1 MLEQFLNHIKRHGLC
16 EPADRILLAVSGG
29 IDSMVMLHL
38 FQQAGFTIA
47 VAHCNFQL
55 RGDDANGDEAFV
67 SATAQQ
73 FHIPCFIN
81 RFETAQYAEIT
92 KLSIQMAA
100 RELRY
105 AWFEELMEKYRFN
118 VLATAH
124 HLNDSLETVLLNWV
138 HGSSLE
144 GFTGIPVKHECV
156 IRPLLFA
163 TREQIEQYAQE
174 HNITWREDVSNQS
187 DDYQRNFIR
196 HQVIP
201 ALKEINPSLESTVQ
215 RGFAKSLAEVNWMQE
230 GFDDWKRKYT
240 ITAHDKVTIQKRY
253 FTGLPQE
260 ASVLWKFIKT
270 FGFNYDTCV
279 DVVRSLSGQPGKRFF
294 SSTHQLVVDR
304 ELLLITPHSIALHDI
319 TIGADQSEA
328 QLGAWRMEISRS
340 TTFQKSAAPNQATLD
355 VAHINFPLTWR
366 TWKAGDAFYPLGMRN
381 RKKVSDFL
389 IDLKLSRT
397 DKDSVTVLESQGEII
412 WVAGYRIDNRFKITD
427 HTREVVI
434 FTLYPHFL

>member
-1 MLEQFLNHIKRHGLC
+1 MLEQFLNHIERHGLC
-16 EPADRILLAVSGG
+16 KPADRILLAVSGG

-55 RGDDANGDEAFV
+55 RGKDADGDEAFV
-67 SATAQQ
+67 SATAEQLN
-73 FHIPCFIN
+73 IPCFVN
-81 RFETAQYAEIT
+81 RFETAQYAEVT

-105 AWFEELMEKYRFN
+105 AWFEELMEKYQFN

-144 GFTGIPVKHECV
+144 GFTGIPVQHEGV

-163 TREQIEQYAQE
+163 TREQIEQYAKE
-174 HNITWREDVSNQS
+174 RNITWREDISNQS

-196 HQVIP
+196 HRVIP

-215 RGFAKSLAEVNWMQE
+215 RGFAKATAEVNWMQE

-240 ITAHDKVTIQKRY
+240 SIAHNKVTIRKDY
-253 FTGLPQE
+253 FTGSLHE
-260 ASVLWKFIKT
+260 ASALWKFIKT
-270 FGFNYDTCV
+270 FGFNYDTCA
-279 DVVRSLSGQPGKRFF
+279 DVVRSLPGQPGKLFF
-294 SSTHQLVVDR
+294 SATHQLVIDR
-304 ELLLITPHSIALHDI
+304 DLMFITPQSIALNDVKI
-319 TIGADQSEA
+319 EAGQPEA
-328 QLGAWRMEISRS
+328 QLGSCRMEISRS
-340 TTFQKSAAPNQATLD
+340 TTFQKSADPNQAMLD
-355 VAHINFPLTWR
+355 VTHIKFPLTWR

-397 DKDSVTVLESQGEII
+397 DKESVTVLESQGEII
-412 WVAGYRIDNRFKITD
+412 WVAGYRIDDRFKITD

>member
-1 MLEQFLNHIKRHGLC
+1 VLEQFLNHIKRHGLC
-16 EPADRILLAVSGG
+16 EPADRVLLAVSGG

-73 FHIPCFIN
+73 FHIPCFVN

-138 HGSSLE
+138 HGASLE
-144 GFTGIPVKHECV
+144 GFTGIPVKHDGV

-163 TREQIEQYAQE
+163 TREQIEQYAKE
-174 HNITWREDVSNQS
+174 HNLTWRDDVSNQT

-201 ALKEINPSLESTVQ
+201 VLKEINPSLESTVQ

-240 ITAHDKVTIQKRY
+240 TTAHDKVTILKEY
-253 FTGLPQE
+253 FTGLPHE

-279 DVVRSLSGQPGKRFF
+279 DVMRSLSGQPGKRFF
-294 SSTHQLVVDR
+294 SSTHQLVIDR

-397 DKDSVTVLESQGEII
+397 DKESVTVLESQGEII

>member
-1 MLEQFLNHIKRHGLC
+1 
-16 EPADRILLAVSGG
+16 
-29 IDSMVMLHL
+29 
-38 FQQAGFTIA
+38 
-47 VAHCNFQL
+47 
-55 RGDDANGDEAFV
+55 
-67 SATAQQ
+67 
-73 FHIPCFIN
+73 
-81 RFETAQYAEIT
+81 
-92 KLSIQMAA
+92 MAA

-138 HGSSLE
+138 HGASLE
-144 GFTGIPVKHECV
+144 GFTGIPVKHDGV

-174 HNITWREDVSNQS
+174 HNITWRDDVSNQT

-201 ALKEINPSLESTVQ
+201 VLKEINPSLESTVQ

-240 ITAHDKVTIQKRY
+240 TTAHDKVTILKEY
-253 FTGLPQE
+253 FTGLPHE

-279 DVVRSLSGQPGKRFF
+279 DVMRSLSGQPGKRFF
-294 SSTHQLVVDR
+294 SSTHQLVIDR

-397 DKDSVTVLESQGEII
+397 DKESVTVLESQGEII

>member
-1 MLEQFLNHIKRHGLC
+1 VLEQFLNHIERHSLC
-16 EPADRILLAVSGG
+16 KPADRILLAVSGG

-55 RGDDANGDEAFV
+55 RGKDADGDEAFV
-67 SATAQQ
+67 SSTTEQLN
-73 FHIPCFIN
+73 IPCFVN
-81 RFETAQYAEIT
+81 RFETAQYAEVT

-105 AWFEELMEKYRFN
+105 AWFEELMEKYSFN

-138 HGSSLE
+138 HGASLE
-144 GFTGIPVKHECV
+144 GFTGIPVKHDGV
-156 IRPLLFA
+156 IRPLQFA
-163 TREQIEQYAQE
+163 TRGQIEQYAQQ

-196 HQVIP
+196 HQIIP

-215 RGFAKSLAEVNWMQE
+215 RGFAKSAAEVHWIQE

-240 ITAHDKVTIQKRY
+240 AITHDKVTIQKKY
-253 FTGLPQE
+253 FTGLSHE
-260 ASVLWKFIKT
+260 ASVLWKFTKM
-270 FGFNYDTCV
+270 FGFNYDTCA
-279 DVVRSLSGQPGKRFF
+279 DVVRSLPGQSGKRFF
-294 SSTHQLVVDR
+294 SSSHQLVIDR
-304 ELLLITPHSIALHDI
+304 DLLLITPHSMALHDI
-319 TIGADQSEA
+319 TIGAGQSEA
-328 QLGAWRMEISRS
+328 QLGSWRMEISRS
-340 TTFQKSAAPNQATLD
+340 TTFQKSAIPNQATLD
-355 VAHINFPLTWR
+355 VAHINFPVTWR
-366 TWKAGDAFYPLGMRN
+366 TWKAGDAFYPLGMRQ

>member
-1 MLEQFLNHIKRHGLC
+1 VLEQFLNHIERHSLWK
-16 EPADRILLAVSGG
+16 PADRILLAVSGG

-55 RGDDANGDEAFV
+55 RGKDADGDEAFV
-67 SATAQQ
+67 SASAQQ
-73 FHIPCFIN
+73 LNIPFFVN
-81 RFETAQYAEIT
+81 RFETAQYAEVT

-105 AWFEELMEKYRFN
+105 AWFEELMDKYRFN

-138 HGSSLE
+138 HGTSLE
-144 GFTGIPVKHECV
+144 GFTGIPVKHGCI

-163 TREQIEQYAQE
+163 SREQIEQYAKE
-174 HNITWREDVSNQS
+174 NNITWREDVSNQS

-201 ALKEINPSLESTVQ
+201 VLKEINPSLESTVQ
-215 RGFAKSLAEVNWMQE
+215 RGFTKSLADINWIQQ
-230 GFDDWKRKYT
+230 GFDGWKEKYT
-240 ITAHDKVTIQKRY
+240 SIAHDKVTIHKEY
-253 FTGLPQE
+253 FTGLLHE
-260 ASVLWKFIKT
+260 ASALWKFIKT
-270 FGFNYDTCV
+270 FGFNYDTCA
-279 DVVRSLSGQPGKRFF
+279 DVVKSLAGQPGKRFF
-294 SSTHQLVVDR
+294 SSTHQLVIDR
-304 ELLLITPHSIALHDI
+304 DLLLITPHSIALDDI
-319 TIGADQSEA
+319 TIEADQSEA
-328 QLGAWRMEISRS
+328 QLGSWRMEISRS

-355 VAHINFPLTWR
+355 VSHINFPLTWR
-366 TWKAGDAFYPLGMRN
+366 PWKAGDAFYPLGMNN

>member
-1 MLEQFLNHIKRHGLC
+1 VLEQFLNHIERHSLC
-16 EPADRILLAVSGG
+16 KPADRILLAVSGG

-38 FQQAGFTIA
+38 FHQAGFTIA

-55 RGDDANGDEAFV
+55 RGKDADGDEAFV
-67 SATAQQ
+67 SATAEQLN
-73 FHIPCFIN
+73 IPCFVN
-81 RFETAQYAEIT
+81 RFETAQYAEVT

-105 AWFEELMEKYRFN
+105 TWFEELLDKYRFN
-118 VLATAH
+118 ALATAH

-138 HGSSLE
+138 HGASLA
-144 GFTGIPVKHECV
+144 GFTGIPVKHAGV

-163 TREQIEQYAQE
+163 TREQIELYARE

-201 ALKEINPSLESTVQ
+201 ALKQINPSLENTVQ
-215 RGFAKSLAEVNWMQE
+215 RGIAKASAEVNWIKE
-230 GFDDWKRKYT
+230 GFDVWKEKYT
-240 ITAHDKVTIQKRY
+240 TTIADKVSIHKQY
-253 FTGLPQE
+253 FTGAPHE
-260 ASVLWKFIKT
+260 ASVLWKFIKA
-270 FGFNYDTCV
+270 FGFNYDTCA
-279 DVVRSLSGQPGKRFF
+279 DVVRSLSGSGKRFF
-294 SSTHQLVVDR
+294 SPSHQLVVDR
-304 ELLLITPHSIALHDI
+304 DYLLITPHSIALDAI
-319 TIGADQSEA
+319 TIETDQSEA
-328 QLGAWRMEISRS
+328 QLGSWRMEINRS
-340 TTFQKSAAPNQATLD
+340 TTFQKSAAQHQATLD
-355 VAHINFPLTWR
+355 AAHIKFPLTWR
-366 TWKAGDAFYPLGMRN
+366 TWKAGDAFYPLGMSN

-397 DKDSVTVLESQGEII
+397 DKESVTVLESLGEII
-412 WVAGYRIDNRFKITD
+412 WVAGYRIDNRYKITD